1 MVLDL
6 KVEAAHHEVA
16 KSSRQNVTTA
26 PDLQPYEVN
35 LLVRADVRRSDV
47 IHGEDE
53 TVVDPAS
60 SRQGDVAAQ
69 NSINRKRERRQNKKS
84 NEVQS

>member
-6 KVEAAHHEVA
+6 EVETAHREVP
-16 KSSRQNVTTA
+16 KSSRQNVTA
-26 PDLQPYEVN
+26 AQNLQPYELN

-60 SRQGDVAAQ
+60 SRQGDVAA
-69 NSINRKRERRQNKKS
+69 
-84 NEVQS
+84 